1 MELEAGSNRSRRK
14 AADISPGQAQRR
26 PG

>member
-1 MELEAGSNRSRRK
+1 VSNRPNG
-14 AADISPGQAQRR
+14 AVVYQPGQAQRR